1 MKSKLEEL
9 SLSARISMDTRCS
22 GVQWFLDARVHTVS
36 FQVMKTYILRPIIRT
51 QSIRYFCLHAVC
63 FKYCSIRFIS
73 GVTLVACSIVSF
85 SRLTLLFLF
94 LHFQSVPEAPLN
106 RFDKRERRDIKGFK
120 FSICRNIKT
129 SLTIG

>member
-1 MKSKLEEL
+1 MQWRAEVLGCQGEHSFVSSNEDLYPKTNHKDAVNQILL
-9 SLSARISMDTRCS
+9 FTCSL
-22 GVQWFLDARVHTVS
+22 
-36 FQVMKTYILRPIIRT
+36 FQIYD
-51 QSIRYFCLHAVC
+51 
-63 FKYCSIRFIS
+63 CSIRFIS

-85 SRLTLLFLF
+85 SCLTLLFLF

-129 SLTIG
+129 S